1 MKGKSWREKAGGS
14 KQGRGG
20 VRMAVKQLDLK
31 VGGFR
36 QRLGRSSRCL
46 FLPTLKNML
55 LHIYVVVAAAEL
67 DEPATGHDLNPNIGK
82 CTPPLTSNTTKHTN
96 TNTFKNTS

>member
-1 MKGKSWREKAGGS
+1 MKGKSWREKAGWS

-36 QRLGRSSRCL
+36 QRLGRSTRCL
-46 FLPTLKNML
+46 FLPTLL
-55 LHIYVVVAAAEL
+55 LHIYVVMAAAEL
-67 DEPATGHDLNPNIGK
+67 DEPATGHDLNPNIEK
-82 CTPPLTSNTTKHTN
+82 WTPPLTSNTTKHTN
-96 TNTFKNTS
+96 TNTLKSTS